1 MLISVIVPVYNVE
14 AYLGECIDSLIHQ
27 TYETLEIILVDD
39 GSTDVSGAICDD
51 YARRDG
57 RIKVIHQSNQ
67 GQAAARN
74 AGIEVVQGAY
84 ISFIDS
90 DDCIELDTYRSLI
103 EQVQKYGL
111 DVISFHMKSLKR
123 GKIKEYSD
131 NSGKITLLEGQD
143 IIVDTLKNDGTCV
156 CNKLYARHVIGDER
170 FPAGRLFEDSAT
182 LYRFMNRAQR
192 FGMYDQS
199 YYIYRKR
206 LGSTCATSFDYRK
219 RYDYFLGY
227 QEELEFAN
235 QHSLPCETEIISYGV
250 KAALSCL
257 TTIYAI
263 PPTTDSERVR
273 RELESWVREHK
284 DVVLDSIVR
293 GKYKLFLTHPRIH
306 RFGAKLSALA
316 KRWQGK

>member
-39 GSTDVSGAICDD
+39 GSTDASGAICDD

-57 RIKVIHQSNQ
+57 RIKVIHQPNQ
-67 GQAAARN
+67 GQSGARN
-74 AGIEVVQGAY
+74 RGIEVAQGAY
-84 ISFIDS
+84 ISFVDS
-90 DDCIELDTYRSLI
+90 DDYLELDTYRSLI
-103 EQVQKYGL
+103 EQMQRYGL
-111 DVISFHMKSLKR
+111 DVISFHSKVLK
-123 GKIKEYSD
+123 GETFKNDST
-131 NSGKITLLEGQD
+131 NSRKITFLEGRD
-143 IIVDTLKNDGTCV
+143 IILDVLKTDGTCIW
-156 CNKLYARHVIGDER
+156 NKLYTRHVIGDER
-170 FPAGRLFEDSAT
+170 FPVGRLFEDSAT

-192 FGMYDQS
+192 FGMYDQT

-206 LGSTCATSFDYRK
+206 VGSTCFNSFDYRK
-219 RYDYFLGY
+219 RYDYFLVY
-227 QEELEFAN
+227 QEELEFAKH
-235 QHSLPCETEIISYGV
+235 HSLPCEAEIISYGV

-257 TTIYAI
+257 TMIYAI

-273 RELESWVREHK
+273 RELESWVVAHK
-284 DVVLDSIVR
+284 DMVLDSIVR
-293 GKYKLFLTHPRIH
+293 GKYKLFLTYPRIH

>member
-14 AYLGECIDSLIHQ
+14 AFLGECIDSLIHQ

-39 GSTDVSGAICDD
+39 GSTDASGAICDD

-74 AGIEVVQGAY
+74 AGIEVAQGAY

-90 DDCIELDTYRSLI
+90 DDYVELDTYRSLI
-103 EQVQKYGL
+103 EQVQKYEL

-123 GKIKEYSD
+123 GNIKEYSD
-131 NSGKITLLEGQD
+131 NSGKITFLEGRD
-143 IIVDTLKNDGTCV
+143 IIIDVLKNDGTCV

-170 FPAGRLFEDSAT
+170 FPVGRLFEDSAT

-227 QEELEFAN
+227 QEELEFAK
-235 QHSLPCETEIISYGV
+235 QHSLSCETEIISYGV

-273 RELESWVREHK
+273 QELESWVREHK

-293 GKYKLFLTHPRIH
+293 GKYKLFLMYPRIH
-306 RFGAKLSALA
+306 RLGAKLSALA